1 MASAISGG
9 NRGDRHGKTP
19 AASWG
24 EYGRFELSLLGTNC
38 SAIRKLAE
46 ELAAQLT
53 GLSVAYVDAD
63 HKAETGNDGRSTF
76 ALCYSDKI
84 AFRRIDAKSPDFPL
98 LRKAWFNACDLVLV
112 NGNHFS
118 ASLQIAIIDPKKP
131 LQGKLD
137 RLSRPVMVLLQDGA
151 AEIPPQIADYLQQ
164 FVDVPV
170 FGINDIGGIAA
181 AVLDLYRIRLSP
193 LYGLVLAGGRS
204 ERMGTDKGLVDYH
217 GKPQREHLFDL
228 LQGYCAE
235 TFISC
240 RADQAYEFE
249 GSFPYIADSF
259 LGLGQF
265 GAILSA
271 FQRHPDAAWLV
282 LACDLPLLSQRS
294 LNQLTGRRN
303 AGKYATAFHNPESG
317 FTEPLAAIWEP
328 RSYPAL
334 LHFLGMGYS
343 CPRKVLLNTDVEI
356 LQPGHP
362 EELSNV
368 NSPDDLERVKRL
380 LGRDFQID

>member
-1 MASAISGG
+1 MASAISDG

-46 ELAAQLT
+46 ELAVQLT

-63 HKAETGNDGRSTF
+63 HKAETGNAGRSPF
-76 ALCYSDKI
+76 AICYSDKI
-84 AFRRIDAKSPDFPL
+84 AFGRIDAKSPDFPL

-118 ASLQIAIIDPKKP
+118 ASLQIAVIDPKKP
-131 LQGKLD
+131 LEGKLD
-137 RLSRPVMVLLQDGA
+137 RLSRPVMVLMQEGVG
-151 AEIPPQIADYLQQ
+151 EIPPRVADCLRQSG
-164 FVDVPV
+164 DLPV
-170 FGINDIGGIAA
+170 FGINDVRGIAA
-181 AVLDLYRIRLSP
+181 AVLELYRSRLPS

-204 ERMGTDKGLVDYH
+204 ERMGTDKGLIDYH

-228 LQGYCAE
+228 LQAYCAE

-240 RADQAYEFE
+240 RSDQAGQFE
-249 GSFPYIADSF
+249 GGLPYIADSF

-271 FQRHPDAAWLV
+271 FQRHPDSAWLV
-282 LACDLPLLSQRS
+282 AACDLPLLGVQS
-294 LNQLTGRRN
+294 LNQLTGGRN
-303 AGKYATAFHNPESG
+303 TGKYATAFHNPESG

-368 NSPDDLERVKRL
+368 NSPEELERVKRL
-380 LGRDFQID
+380 LGRDFRID